1 MAARAPSTSR
11 ESGYVERS
19 WCGEDELPEGEAIWS
34 SRKELEAICG
44 SSGARGAL
52 RGEGELFGDTMDEI
66 AIGLMAG
73 MLVRLYAEAAGL
85 FDAADDLS
93 GGLSRFDKNIEG
105 CEARR
110 LLVHE

>member
-1 MAARAPSTSR
+1 MAGRALSASR
-11 ESGYVERS
+11 ASEQGGRS
-19 WCGEDELPEGEAIWS
+19 RCEEAGFEDGEGIWS
-34 SRKELEAICG
+34 SRNELEAICG

-85 FDAADDLS
+85 FDGADNLS